1 MLNFFKKIY
10 ERNKFQT
17 LLFGM
22 LFLGRAIHTKTQ
34 KKKKKRKNGTLLFY
48 IDYDVK
54 RFNH

>member
-1 MLNFFKKIY
+1 MKGTNFKHYFLVCYFWDAQSIQKAKK
-10 ERNKFQT
+10 
-17 LLFGM
+17 
-22 LFLGRAIHTKTQ
+22 